1 MASLTA
7 GSTDPQHRTRPDG
20 GWVLLGV
27 VLYCYLL
34 FFQSWKYIYHD
45 DFIVLI
51 FSISRLRY
59 EQVPEV

>member
-34 FFQSWKYIYHD
+34 FFFNLGNIYHD

>member
-27 VLYCYLL
+27 VLYL
-34 FFQSWKYIYHD
+34 FFFNLGNIYHD

>member
-34 FFQSWKYIYHD
+34 FFQSWKYIPRRFHCS
-45 DFIVLI
+45 DFLN
-51 FSISRLRY
+51 FSIA
-59 EQVPEV
+59 V